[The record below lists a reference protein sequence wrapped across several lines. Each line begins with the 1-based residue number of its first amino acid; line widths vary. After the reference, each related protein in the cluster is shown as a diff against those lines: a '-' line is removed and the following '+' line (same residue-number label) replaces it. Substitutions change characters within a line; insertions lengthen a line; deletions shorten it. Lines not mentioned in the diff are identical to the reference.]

1 MKKNVITHVKPLGVS
16 NKKYYVPYAFIHLLY
31 SERSL
36 LTARSSQEEKK
47 KEHMICRGLSFLGCI
62 SYT

>member
-47 KEHMICRGLSFLGCI
+47 RAYDL
-62 SYT
+62 